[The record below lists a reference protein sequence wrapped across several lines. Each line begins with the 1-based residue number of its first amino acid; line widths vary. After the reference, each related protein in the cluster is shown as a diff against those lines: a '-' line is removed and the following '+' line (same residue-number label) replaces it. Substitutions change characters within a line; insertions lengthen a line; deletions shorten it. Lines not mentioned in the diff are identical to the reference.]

1 MKKIIEKIQNI
12 CKENKKVAMFI
23 DMDGTITV
31 YEVYPEGNV
40 KEKMEDTKH
49 RLIYINTS
57 KKLKNIKGKARMVK
71 KICII
76 YKRRKLDYN
85 K

>member
-40 KEKMEDTKH
+40 KEKMEEE
-49 RLIYINTS
+49 YQ
-57 KKLKNIKGKARMVK
+57 KAEP
-71 KICII
+71 IECII
-76 YKRRKLDYN
+76 ETLK
-85 K
+85 